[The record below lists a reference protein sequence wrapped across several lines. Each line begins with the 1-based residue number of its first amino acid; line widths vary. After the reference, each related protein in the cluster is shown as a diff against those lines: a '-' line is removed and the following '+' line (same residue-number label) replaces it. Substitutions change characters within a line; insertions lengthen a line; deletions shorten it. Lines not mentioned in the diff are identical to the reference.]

1 VTAKVFAQAANG
13 VLLPIIAVF
22 LLFVMNRSD
31 LLGDFKNSTL
41 GNVLGVIIVLFAA
54 FLGVRTILFAF
65 GVIG

>member
-1 VTAKVFAQAANG
+1 
-13 VLLPIIAVF
+13 VF